1 MNTISSIPRDMNYV
15 SMKEAGGPEVLDLA
29 ATTTPTPNAN
39 EVLIKVAY
47 AGVNRPDV
55 IQRQG
60 LYPPPPGASPILGLE
75 VSGEVVAVGSN
86 VSAFDVGD
94 QVCALTNGGGYAE
107 YVTAPI
113 GQCLPVP
120 KGLPMEMAAALPET
134 CFTVW
139 SNVFDRGALQ
149 PNETLLIHGGASG
162 IGTSAIQM
170 AKAWGAKVF
179 VTASSDEKCQ
189 ACLALGADVAINYQ
203 HQDFVDVVNTET
215 GGRGVDVILDMV
227 GGDYIQRNITVAAM
241 DGRIVN
247 IAFLRGPQAEVNL
260 LPVMLKRLT
269 LTGST
274 LRPQSPAAKATI
286 ANNLQ
291 QHIWPLIEAKTML
304 PKLAEVFSAKN
315 ATAAHELMAGHDLIG
330 KVVLDMTAVD

>member
-1 MNTISSIPRDMNYV
+1 MNTFNIPPKMNYV
-15 SMKEAGGPEVLDLA
+15 SMKEAGGPEVLELD
-29 ATTTPTPNAN
+29 TTAVPKPNDG
-39 EVLIKVAY
+39 EILIKVAY

-55 IQRQG
+55 VQRQG

-75 VSGEVVAVGSN
+75 VSGEVVALGN
-86 VSAFDVGD
+86 DVSTFALGD
-94 QVCALTNGGGYAE
+94 KVCALANGGGYAE

-113 GQCLPVP
+113 GQCLSVP
-120 KGLPMEMAAALPET
+120 KGLSMEMAAALPET

-139 SNVFDRGALQ
+139 TNVFDRGALQ
-149 PNETLLIHGGASG
+149 SGETLLIHGGASG

-170 AKAWGAKVF
+170 AKAWGATVY

-189 ACLALGADVAINYQ
+189 ACLALGADLAINYQ
-203 HQDFVDVVNTET
+203 NQDFVEVINDKTE
-215 GGRGVDVILDMV
+215 GRGVDVILDMV

-260 LPVMLKRLT
+260 LPMMLKRLT

-274 LRPQSPAAKATI
+274 LRPQSPAAKANI
-286 ANNLQ
+286 ASKLQ
-291 QHIWPLIEAKTML
+291 QHIWPLIEAKTMQ
-304 PKLAEVFSAKN
+304 PKLAKAFSAN
-315 ATAAHELMAGHDLIG
+315 EAAAAHQLMESHDLIG
-330 KVVLDMTAVD
+330 KVVLNLAAID